1 MATNSVG
8 GVYIKVR
15 LDDNTA
21 QKDAAGF
28 IEKLKT
34 GIQTATAAMRML
46 GRITTQFISGL
57 LSGAARYGLL
67 AFRNYFMD
75 IAQSMPEVRQAI
87 AEIKGNLMTAA
98 QPIVERLIPAFQ
110 GLLNILNQVAAV
122 LADVVAKIF
131 GTTAEQSR
139 DNAEALNEQVK
150 AYKATGSAAKKAGK
164 QVASFDQ
171 LNILN
176 RNSGASG
183 AAAAATGKTSGASGI
198 AAVFN
203 NQLIDDIE
211 NKLAALEML
220 MGSAFLAM
228 GAILAFSGVN
238 IPLGI
243 ALIAVGATAIVAA
256 ASVGW
261 DELRN
266 QLQGPVGRIFALV
279 SGAELVLGAILAFS
293 GVNIPLGI
301 ALMVIGA
308 GGLATEAAVNWDAI
322 KAELSGPMA
331 GIYAILSGAT
341 LVIGAILAFS
351 GINIPLGIALI
362 AAGAAGLV
370 SVTALNW
377 GSIKAAL
384 RGPMAGISTILS
396 GATLVIGAIL
406 AFSGI
411 NIPLG
416 IALIA
421 AGAAG
426 LASVTALN
434 WGSIKEKIVGVW
446 QEIKTWWQTTVAPIF
461 TSSWWAGR
469 FDSIRQGLSD
479 RVNQAVSDAKEAFT
493 WLFDLLKY
501 PGGTTINSAGFSHSS
516 GRLPGVAAGT
526 AVPTNPSF
534 SGAAQ
539 ASIDAAVSKALANK
553 QSQGGS
559 KTVVL
564 QVDKRTFGQV
574 VLDAYDTESQ
584 RVGVSL
590 SGGGGR

>member
-1 MATNSVG
+1 MPNSVG
-8 GVYIKVR
+8 GVYVKVR
-15 LDDNTA
+15 LDDNNA

-34 GIQTATAAMRML
+34 GIQTAAVSMRML
-46 GRITTQFISGL
+46 GRIATQFISGL
-57 LSGAARYGLL
+57 LSGAARYGLQ
-67 AFRNYFMD
+67 AFRNYFVD
-75 IAQSMPEVRQAI
+75 IAQSMPEVRQSI

-183 AAAAATGKTSGASGI
+183 VAAAATGKTSGASGI

-243 ALIAVGATAIVAA
+243 ALIAAGATAIVAA

-308 GGLATEAAVNWDAI
+308 GGLATEAAVNWEAI

-370 SVTALNW
+370 SVA
-377 GSIKAAL
+377 
-384 RGPMAGISTILS
+384 
-396 GATLVIGAIL
+396 
-406 AFSGI
+406 
-411 NIPLG
+411 
-416 IALIA
+416 
-421 AGAAG
+421 
-426 LASVTALN
+426 ALN

-446 QEIKTWWQTTVAPIF
+446 QGIKAWWQTTVAPIF
-461 TSSWWAGR
+461 TSSWWAGL

-501 PGGTTINSAGFSHSS
+501 PGGTTINSSGFSHSS

-534 SGAAQ
+534 SGSAQ